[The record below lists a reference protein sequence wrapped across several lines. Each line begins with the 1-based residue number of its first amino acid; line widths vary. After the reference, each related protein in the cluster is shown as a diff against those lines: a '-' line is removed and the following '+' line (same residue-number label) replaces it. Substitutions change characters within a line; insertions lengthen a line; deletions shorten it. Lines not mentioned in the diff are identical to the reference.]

1 MTAAQCKQ
9 GIICAHSVQQTSE
22 RLDLEEVHVCEVL
35 IIADEE
41 EEEEVAQHK
50 PQQILCLYM
59 SVELAADKWEME
71 SNQPTVL
78 QNCTRHAGK
87 CYVKQTA
94 KSIL

>member
-1 MTAAQCKQ
+1 VRILYNIPQKEWTWRK
-9 GIICAHSVQQTSE
+9 SVS
-22 RLDLEEVHVCEVL
+22 LKSSS
-35 IIADEE
+35 IAGADEE

-50 PQQILCLYM
+50 PQQIWCPYT
-59 SVELAADKWEME
+59 SVELAADKWEMQ